1 MRGLGS
7 VHSCRPFRHVSIF
20 VFFSASHASALAR
33 RARNCNTKLGGG
45 GFEMAA
51 FSAGADKMPWIGHK
65 RAMGQ
70 GTMGEAISIFSEAE
84 AAQGAFSLRV
94 FGERLEK

>member
-1 MRGLGS
+1 MK
-7 VHSCRPFRHVSIF
+7 HD
-20 VFFSASHASALAR
+20 
-33 RARNCNTKLGGG
+33 GG

-65 RAMGQ
+65 KAMGQ
-70 GTMGEAISIFSEAE
+70 GTMGEAIFIFSEAE
-84 AAQGAFSLRV
+84 AAQGLSFSSRV